1 MQKFH
6 VKRGDQVVVIAG
18 SHRGKEGKVLEVL
31 AESQRVRVEGLA
43 IVKRHMKKSQEH
55 PQGSIVER
63 EGSIHISNLVLA
75 DRFAKST
82 RRQPAAAAVAD
93 APAARARKAK
103 QD

>member
-31 AESQRVRVEGLA
+31 AEAQRARVEGLA
-43 IVKRHMKKSQEH
+43 IVKRHLKKSQEH

-63 EGSIHISNLVLA
+63 EGSIHVSNLML
-75 DRFAKST
+75 KS
-82 RRQPAAAAVAD
+82 RQEAR
-93 APAARARKAK
+93 RARKGAAPATA
-103 QD
+103 

>member
-31 AESQRVRVEGLA
+31 AEAQRVRVEGVA
-43 IVKRHMKKSQEH
+43 MIKRHLKKSQEH

-63 EGSIHISNLVLA
+63 EGSVHVSNLML
-75 DRFAKST
+75 KS
-82 RRQPAAAAVAD
+82 RQEAR
-93 APAARARKAK
+93 RARKGAAPATA
-103 QD
+103 